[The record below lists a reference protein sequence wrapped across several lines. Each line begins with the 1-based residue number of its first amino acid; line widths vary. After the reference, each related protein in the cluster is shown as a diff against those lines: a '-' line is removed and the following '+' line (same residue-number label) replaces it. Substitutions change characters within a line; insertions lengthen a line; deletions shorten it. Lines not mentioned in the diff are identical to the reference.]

1 MWGINVIHENICSLT
16 GVIIGVTVS
25 TDNGDNQYLTKV
37 EYEKLLKNREGLL
50 NDIPTFIN
58 VVIKNVKENGK
69 LMRQVV

>member
-25 TDNGDNQYLTKV
+25 TDNGDTQYLTKV

-50 NDIPTFIN
+50 N
-58 VVIKNVKENGK
+58 GA
-69 LMRQVV
+69 